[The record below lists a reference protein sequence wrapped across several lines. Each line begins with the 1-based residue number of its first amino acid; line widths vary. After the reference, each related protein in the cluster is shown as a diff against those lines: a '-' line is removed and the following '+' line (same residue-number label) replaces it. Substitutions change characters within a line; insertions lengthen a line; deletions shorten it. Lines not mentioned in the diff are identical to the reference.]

1 MHSLPISYEDQV
13 KGRILGSTIF
23 QIISC
28 FPVILLL
35 AYFTK
40 FNVIY
45 IFAMLIGS
53 CLGSFASSSFGI
65 FYGIKYPKLD
75 WENPQEAVKRNF
87 PVFLF
92 SILSM
97 ATMALSAFIL
107 FQIIS
112 NFSSLGVIKFII
124 LAYLIIAMAL
134 SFTIKKQA
142 EISLKEKL
150 PEYNS

>member
-1 MHSLPISYEDQV
+1 
-13 KGRILGSTIF
+13 
-23 QIISC
+23 
-28 FPVILLL
+28 
-35 AYFTK
+35 
-40 FNVIY
+40 
-45 IFAMLIGS
+45 
-53 CLGSFASSSFGI
+53 
-65 FYGIKYPKLD
+65 
-75 WENPQEAVKRNF
+75 
-87 PVFLF
+87 
-92 SILSM
+92 M
-97 ATMALSAFIL
+97 AAMALSAFIL